1 MNEKVIILSIRKKFF
16 VAFCFILLDAFL
28 VVGFLVI
35 RDATSINKL
44 KKEINELTKLDVTTD
59 RFNRKIQTSGKYAI
73 VEESIKD
80 YLDGY
85 AIEIQNIGVLIH
97 DPKLTKVLSYDNYL
111 EDGPDFKNSISYLE
125 ESRELFND
133 EIDELLYDLEE
144 EQIMN
149 NIEERTHD
157 PYYVA
162 LYQDLMFDDSMKDEL
177 NQSKELFQKTR
188 TRMNNIY
195 DSSIEVL
202 NFLKTYNDSWELDNG
217 TIKFSNQE
225 LCDYYDSLIA
235 KVETKKEE

>member
-1 MNEKVIILSIRKKFF
+1 MIFLSSRKKFAA
-16 VAFCFILLDAFL
+16 VFCFILLDAFL
-28 VVGFLVI
+28 LIGFLVI

-44 KKEINELTKLDVTTD
+44 KKEINELTKLDVTND
-59 RFNRKIQTSGKYAI
+59 RFNRKIRTTGKYAI

-85 AIEIQNIGVLIH
+85 AVEIQKIGVLIH

-111 EDGPDFKNSISYLE
+111 EDGPDFNNSIAYLE

-149 NIEERTHD
+149 HIEERIHD

-162 LYQDLMFDDSMKDEL
+162 LYQDLMFDDDMKDEL
-177 NQSKELFQKTR
+177 NQSKELFQRTR
-188 TRMNNIY
+188 TKMNNIY
-195 DSSIEVL
+195 DNSLSVL
-202 NFLKTYNDSWELDNG
+202 YFLRTYHDSWELDNG
-217 TIKFSNQE
+217 TIKFKNQE
-225 LCDYYDSLIA
+225 LYDYYSSLVA
-235 KVETKKEE
+235 KVEIKKDE